1 MGKLTPHL
9 TTKILLN
16 YISRNVISL
25 FYIKPVYAIILS
37 ELKIVERLLYMNKKL
52 GIGLLLVGAY
62 VVVLGGLFWNMTAPE
77 GSYNVYDWFWGL
89 SAGVVIAVGAALAM
103 KKNLIFGL
111 AGAGLALLGV
121 VYSIVIVFVGQ
132 AKEGYFSIWILL
144 GAILAAIGGALTI
157 FFSIKDHNREKVY
170 GKTLM

>member
-1 MGKLTPHL
+1 
-9 TTKILLN
+9 
-16 YISRNVISL
+16 
-25 FYIKPVYAIILS
+25 
-37 ELKIVERLLYMNKKL
+37 MNKKL

-62 VVVLGGLFWNMTAPE
+62 VVVLGGLFWNMSAPE

-111 AGAGLALLGV
+111 SGAVVALLGV
-121 VYSIVIVFVGQ
+121 VYSIVVVFVGKS
-132 AKEGYFSIWILL
+132 KEGYFSIWILI
-144 GAILAAIGGALTI
+144 GAILALLGGIMTI
-157 FFSIKDHNREKVY
+157 FFAIKDHNREKVY